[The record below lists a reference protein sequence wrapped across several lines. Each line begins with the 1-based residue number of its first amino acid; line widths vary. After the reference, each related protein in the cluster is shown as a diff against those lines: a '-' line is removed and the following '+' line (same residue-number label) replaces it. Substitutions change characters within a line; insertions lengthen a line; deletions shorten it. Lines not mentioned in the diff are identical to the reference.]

1 MDNRY
6 APTPPTEAAKALEEL
21 KNLPSLEDTKAQLR
35 EAIETITTAVSK
47 IISTGSTWSDQG
59 NEDVAGC
66 DKPYDQSDGQS
77 WYAPNAIANDVAVSE
92 DEWPKILEVTKTAAA
107 KLGATEPHVFQDKRG
122 NHDVRFY
129 GPAGLSVNVGYA
141 GNLSVG
147 GYTGCRLPA
156 AKK

>member
-21 KNLPSLEDTKAQLR
+21 KTLPSLEDTKAQLEAAIKSIKDAIGAVIPETAWR
-35 EAIETITTAVSK
+35 EQDNGAKANCS
-47 IISTGSTWSDQG
+47 
-59 NEDVAGC
+59 
-66 DKPYDQSDGQS
+66 KPYDRSDGQS
-77 WYAPNAIANDVAVSE
+77 VYLPNSVAARVDISEQEWSAVLAATKGAAERIGAINSQVM
-92 DEWPKILEVTKTAAA
+92 
-107 KLGATEPHVFQDKRG
+107 QDKSG

-129 GPAGLSVNVGYA
+129 GPAGIAIGIGYA
-141 GNLSVG
+141 GNLVIS